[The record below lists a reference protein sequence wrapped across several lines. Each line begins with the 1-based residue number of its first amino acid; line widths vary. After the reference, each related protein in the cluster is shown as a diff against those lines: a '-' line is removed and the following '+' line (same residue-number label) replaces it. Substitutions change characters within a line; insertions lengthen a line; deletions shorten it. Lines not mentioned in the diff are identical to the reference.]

1 MHIICLL
8 GGDFFFSNYYVSIW
22 GYISGAR
29 EKIRHIKVQLV
40 IAKEVLHQLVEITRY
55 H

>member
-8 GGDFFFSNYYVSIW
+8 GGDFFFLKLLCLNMGLHKWSE
-22 GYISGAR
+22 R
-29 EKIRHIKVQLV
+29 KIRHIKVQLV